1 MSTILDAALA
11 HVGDGVLTAH
21 GYAYLG
27 ALCGKLEA
35 RADGWQDS
43 PPASDRIGAVMDHAI
58 DDVLSDCL
66 PESMAPLAPVLRLA
80 APFRLKPGLR
90 AVFFQFLPANL
101 RGHPGPERVG
111 FAAD

>member
-80 APFRLKPGLR
+80 LQAGTAALWRSLTAKQMWTAPVVVVVEVP
-90 AVFFQFLPANL
+90 
-101 RGHPGPERVG
+101 
-111 FAAD
+111 